1 MDWLRTLNNLGW
13 PVACG
18 LLAGWLILSQ
28 QTPPAQT
35 ALIQTP
41 PVQTPEP
48 QTAAA
53 NIALKKIAAVD
64 SYADA
69 VERAAPSVV
78 NIYTRKTLNNQAAK
92 PNTLPDELFQRRPQ
106 YQQQREQ
113 NSLGS
118 GVIVDSR
125 GYLLTNE
132 HVIRGADEI
141 LVLLQ
146 DGREGL
152 ATLIGADPETDL
164 AVLKLDMPNLKSIA
178 SADPAKARVGDIVLA
193 IGNPYGFGNSVSQG
207 IISATGRYGLNL
219 STYENFIQ
227 TDAAINP
234 GNSGGALIDTDG
246 KLLGINAAIYSA
258 SGTATGI
265 GLAIPVTLAMR
276 TLQDIIQYGQP
287 VRGWLGVEA
296 RPIIKDEITDGKT
309 GNEIILITGIELGSP
324 AAQAGL
330 QPGDLIV
337 GLDNIITENGHTLMG
352 LIADKRPGESVT
364 VVIQRQEQRLSIPV
378 TLGLKPLAR

>member
-1 MDWLRTLNNLGW
+1 MNWLRTLNNFGW

-28 QTPPAQT
+28 QSAPPQ
-35 ALIQTP
+35 P
-41 PVQTPEP
+41 
-48 QTAAA
+48 AAIKTEARVISNPA
-53 NIALKKIAAVD
+53 N

-69 VERAAPSVV
+69 VQKAAPSVV
-78 NIYTRKTLNNQAAK
+78 NIYTRKKL
-92 PNTLPDELFQRRPQ
+92 PNPIIDPNSFFSDLLQQRRPR
-106 YQQQREQ
+106 YQEAREQ

-132 HVIRGADEI
+132 HVVRGADEI

-164 AVLKLDMPNLKSIA
+164 AVLKLDLPNLKSIA
-178 SADPAKARVGDIVLA
+178 IGDPGKARVGDIVLA

-234 GNSGGALIDTDG
+234 GNSGGALIDTTG
-246 KLLGINAAIYSA
+246 KLLGINAAIYSQT
-258 SGTATGI
+258 GNPTGI
-265 GLAIPVTLAMR
+265 SLAIPATLAMR

-296 RPIIKDEITDGKT
+296 RPVIQNDIDEGKT
-309 GNEIILITGIELGSP
+309 GEELILITGIEADSP
-324 AAQAGL
+324 AAKAGL
-330 QPGDLIV
+330 QTGDLIT
-337 GLDNIITENGHTLMG
+337 GLDNIVTDNGHTLMG
-352 LIADKRPGESVT
+352 LIAEKRPGETVSVI
-364 VVIQRQEQRLSIPV
+364 IQRHNQQLRIPV
-378 TLGLKPLAR
+378 TLGLKPITKK